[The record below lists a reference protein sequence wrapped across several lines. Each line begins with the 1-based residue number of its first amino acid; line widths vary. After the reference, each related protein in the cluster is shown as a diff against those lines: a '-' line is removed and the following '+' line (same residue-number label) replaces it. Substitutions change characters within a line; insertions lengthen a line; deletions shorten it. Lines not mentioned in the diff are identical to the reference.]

1 MARVSEQEIR
11 RAREVGVLDYLR
23 RYEPDELVRV
33 GTRDYRT
40 KTHDSLIIS
49 ENGLFHWFSH
59 AIGGN
64 CAIDY
69 LLKVKKCFFGKN
81 IVISF

>member
-33 GTRDYRT
+33 GTRD
-40 KTHDSLIIS
+40 
-49 ENGLFHWFSH
+49 
-59 AIGGN
+59 
-64 CAIDY
+64 
-69 LLKVKKCFFGKN
+69 
-81 IVISF
+81 